1 MSLSWRSRLFLALY
15 PDRVVWL
22 HAAKGLHA
30 RITAKNSVS
39 CTVDKAMPWRGA
51 LSVLPEVLRTAQAS
65 GMRVTAILSNR
76 LLRYAL
82 VPNPDS
88 ARSREELDLLA
99 RHAFERAHGD
109 AVANWDIRLS
119 DAAAGQP
126 ALASAVDRELIVTL
140 RETIVAS
147 GARLVSIQPYLMAA
161 FNRLNSG
168 TRIRDGIFVMAEPE
182 RLSLLAWK
190 QSGWCGV
197 QQVYATNDWMDS
209 LHGILDRLAITA
221 ELHEHH
227 SLQLC
232 APELVDNEPAD
243 RMSTGNGWKIEMAM
257 PAWPPGLTP
266 IHDRTFAGAMLA
278 FS

>member
-1 MSLSWRSRLFLALY
+1 MSLLWRSGLIVALY

-22 HAAKGLHA
+22 RAARGLHP
-30 RITAKNSVS
+30 RVTAKNSVS
-39 CTVDKAMPWRGA
+39 CAADKATPWRGA
-51 LSVLPEVLRTAQAS
+51 LSALPEVLSAAEADGR
-65 GMRVTAILSNR
+65 RVTAILSNR
-76 LLRYAL
+76 LLRYAV

-88 ARSREELDLLA
+88 ARSREELDMLA

-119 DAAAGQP
+119 DAAPGQP

-140 RETIVAS
+140 RDTFAAA
-147 GARLVSIQPYLMAA
+147 GARLTSIQPYLMAA
-161 FNRLNSG
+161 FNRFHRG
-168 TRIRDGIFVMAEPE
+168 KRIRDGIFVLAEPE

-190 QSGWCGV
+190 QAGWCGV
-197 QQVYATNDWMDS
+197 QQVYATNDWAAS

-221 ELHEHH
+221 GLNEHH

-232 APELVDNEPAD
+232 APELVDKEPAD
-243 RMSTGNGWKIEMAM
+243 LMSGMEGWKIEMAM
-257 PAWPPGLTP
+257 PAWPSGLTP
-266 IHDRTFAGAMLA
+266 ILDRTFAGAMLA